1 MSFIGIKN
9 LGLLRAIILF
19 IVLVVYNLGSVSN
32 SYSLERLAAERLIRN
47 ISEKVNGVISSSSS
61 QEEVITELEEIFK
74 KYADTDIMS
83 LTSLGPA
90 RRRASEVQ
98 LDNFKSAFQRYFLN
112 KYARRFRELQDGEI
126 SILSSRSVRSI
137 VEVKTRIRL
146 IDWAPFE
153 VVWLVSDR
161 SGEIKIFNIIIDG
174 INLLSSERTEI
185 GVMLENRNGD
195 IDLLSRDLR
204 KLYH

>member
-9 LGLLRAIILF
+9 LGLWRAIILF

-32 SYSLERLAAERLIRN
+32 SYSLERLAAERLIKN

>member
-32 SYSLERLAAERLIRN
+32 SYSLERLDAERLIRN

-98 LDNFKSAFQRYFLN
+98 LNNFKSAFQRYFLN

>member
-19 IVLVVYNLGSVSN
+19 IVLVVYNVGSVSN
-32 SYSLERLAAERLIRN
+32 SYSLERLSAERLIKN

-61 QEEVITELEEIFK
+61 QEEVIIELEEIFK

-204 KLYH
+204 KLYN